1 MKNEKKS
8 SVLSI
13 EARELKIY
21 AENTGALYPQKLA
34 IYKNLNRHNR
44 RGNFDFER
52 AAAAFMPWLVIAAKM
67 YAKEFCTAGDK
78 YYTIFPRA
86 DRYAA
91 AVALANEYQAEYTA
105 GNMAWL
111 DAE

>member
-1 MKNEKKS
+1 MKNEIIVS
-8 SVLSI
+8 
-13 EARELKIY
+13 ETAAELKLY
-21 AENTGALYPQKLA
+21 AENTGAIYPQYCA
-34 IYKNLNRHNR
+34 ICKNLNKHNK
-44 RGNFDFER
+44 RGNFNQER

-67 YAKEFCTAGDK
+67 YTKEFCTAGDK

-91 AVALANEYQAEYTA
+91 AVALAAEYQAEYTA

-111 DAE
+111 DER

>member
-1 MKNEKKS
+1 MKNEIFFSETAK
-8 SVLSI
+8 
-13 EARELKIY
+13 ELKLY
-21 AENTGALYPQKLA
+21 AENTGRIYPQYCA
-34 IYKNLNRHNR
+34 ICKNLNKHNHN
-44 RGNFDFER
+44 GNFDLLR
-52 AAAAFMPWLVIAAKM
+52 AADAFMPWLVIAAKM
-67 YAKEFCTAGDK
+67 YTKEFCTAGDK
-78 YYTIFPRA
+78 YFNIFPRA